1 MFGEIVKGMARKA
14 LDVVAGWLG
23 AKADEA
29 PTDNT
34 GNPGAPGGA
43 GAQQWASVAAQALE
57 MAGESQALLPLL
69 LHRIDVE
76 SGGNP
81 NAINNWDSNAKAG
94 HPSQGLM
101 QTIPGTFAAYAGAL
115 AGRGITDPLA
125 NIFAA
130 IMYTRARYRGDFAR
144 AWGGTHGY
152 ALGGLIGPAG
162 VALARGGIVTR
173 PTMALVGESGPEAV
187 VPLGAGLAQ
196 RTYNI
201 TVNVERG
208 APTAEVGRAVVEQI
222 RAFEQA
228 AGASWRAA

>member
-1 MFGEIVKGMARKA
+1 MARKA

-43 GAQQWASVAAQALE
+43 GAQQWADVARQALA
-57 MAGESQALLPLL
+57 MAGESESLLGLL

-81 NAINNWDSNAKAG
+81 NAINNWDCNARAG

-125 NIFAA
+125 NIYAA
-130 IMYTRARYRGDFAR
+130 IMYTRARYGGDFAR
-144 AWGGTHGY
+144 AWGGTAGY
-152 ALGGLIGPAG
+152 AHGGL
-162 VALARGGIVTR
+162 VALAGGGVVRR
-173 PTMALVGESGPEAV
+173 PTVALVGESGPEAV
-187 VPLGAGLAQ
+187 VPLGRGGVGN
-196 RTYNI
+196 TYNI
-201 TVNVERG
+201 NVTVQAG
-208 APTAEVGRAVVEQI
+208 APAAEVGRAVVEQI

-228 AGASWRAA
+228 AGAGWRAA